1 MTCDFSDKVRIADCK
16 IVAKGN
22 SAILVENDDFDAAT
36 WIPESQID
44 NDSELHMGEDVGTEG
59 TLVISRWIANQKGI
73 D

>member
-1 MTCDFSDKVRIADCK
+1 MPNFSDRVRINDCK

-22 SAILVENDDFDAAT
+22 AAIMVEHGDWDEAK

-44 NDSELHMGEDVGTEG
+44 DDSELHLAEDVGTEG
-59 TLVISRWIANQKGI
+59 TLVISGWIASQKGI